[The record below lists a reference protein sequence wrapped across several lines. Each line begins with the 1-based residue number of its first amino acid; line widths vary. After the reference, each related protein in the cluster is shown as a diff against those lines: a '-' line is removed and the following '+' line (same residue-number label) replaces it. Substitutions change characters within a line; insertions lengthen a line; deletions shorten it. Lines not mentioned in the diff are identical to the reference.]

1 MVQYCWLLIHENQ
14 RMMDQ
19 YNISDKEGVIWSW
32 GAGGPSERRVAGED
46 AEETPSPHEG
56 EEK

>member
-1 MVQYCWLLIHENQ
+1 
-14 RMMDQ
+14 MMDQ